1 MSTTFTVA
9 LEMDYSSRSEGFR
22 EQLSR
27 LYSDGRF
34 EVRILRGPDSMPS
47 HVVGAEELE
56 DVDFFIL
63 QGHRTVDLS
72 SLAEKGRLKWIGRY
86 GAGFENVDIEAC
98 NTRGVVLSNAPYGL
112 RESVAELALAYILSF
127 ATQLTFFN
135 SYIREHLF
143 AGKTRFMTSCVAG
156 RTLGLIGSG
165 GIAQRLAELVA
176 PLEMKVI
183 AYDRYADTEAM
194 RQKGIELRTLD
205 EVLKEADFLSVHL
218 PLTEETR
225 GLLKEDHFR
234 LMKPTACF
242 INTSRGGI
250 YEDKVLAK
258 VLREGTIAGAAVDVF
273 EDEPDIA
280 GNPLLECDTALL
292 TPHTAGAANNDDA
305 LTAVM
310 KFNIENVLSLADGRL
325 PVSIVNP
332 EAAEEPVPEE
342 NISPSF
348 NPDRRR

>member
-1 MSTTFTVA
+1 MNTAFTVA
-9 LEMDYSSRSEGFR
+9 LEMDYSARSEGFR

-47 HVVGAEELE
+47 HAVKAEELE
-56 DVDFFIL
+56 DVDFYIL
-63 QGHRTVDLS
+63 QGHRNVALS
-72 SLAEKGRLKWIGRY
+72 SLAQNGRLKWIGRF

-98 NTRGVVLSNAPYGL
+98 NTRGVILSNAPYGL

-127 ATQLTFFN
+127 SARLTFFN
-135 SYIREHLF
+135 SYIRQHHF
-143 AGKTRFMTSCVAG
+143 AGKTQYMTRCAGG

-165 GIAQRLAELVA
+165 GIAQRLAQLVS

-194 RQKGIELRTLD
+194 LQKGIELRPLE
-205 EVLKEADFLSVHL
+205 EVLQEADYISVHV
-218 PLTEETR
+218 PLTKETR
-225 GLLKEDHFR
+225 GLLGEEHFR
-234 LMKPTACF
+234 MMKPTACF

-250 YEDKVLAK
+250 YEDRILAK
-258 VLREGTIAGAAVDVF
+258 VLREGCIAGAAVDVF

-292 TPHTAGAANNDDA
+292 TPHTAGAANNADA
-305 LTAVM
+305 ITAVM
-310 KFNIENVLSLADGRL
+310 KFNVDNIFTLADGKL
-325 PVSIVNP
+325 PDSIVNP
-332 EAAEEPVPEE
+332 EVIAGTVPEKK
-342 NISPSF
+342 ISPSF
-348 NPDRRR
+348 NPDRR